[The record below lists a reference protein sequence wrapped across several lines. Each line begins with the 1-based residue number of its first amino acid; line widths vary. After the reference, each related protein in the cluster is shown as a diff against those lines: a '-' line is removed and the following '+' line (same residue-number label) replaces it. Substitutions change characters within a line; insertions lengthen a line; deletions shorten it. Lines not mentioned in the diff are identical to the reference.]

1 MRFQFITIIFLF
13 FTISTFSQSQKKVA
27 KFKADYAT
35 AKQNNWPDSFFD
47 LEVSIS
53 TGFNS
58 PTSGYSDNTYASGG
72 SFFELSTDYYFSN
85 LGIGLS
91 IGKFNNPTDEK
102 INALTSSFQF
112 SSLNKTEDWSLMYY
126 GIGPNYKISI
136 GNFFS
141 TISADIGI
149 LAIKSINLESSYN
162 NADTATPIP
171 FYNITNNKTSNI
183 SYFSTGIKFG
193 YQTGAFNFF
202 VMGNYLS
209 SFTNSLTIIEG
220 KKAVSDTNKTGKID
234 AEDFFNSEGNPIP
247 FTTSTKK
254 VQPSAFNYGIGLSYG
269 FHLKKTSSSI
279 TESSKDMLN
288 EEEKQLSKVEV
299 RGWNP
304 KEKSKRIGKRK
315 CLKNGGVF
323 LEYPDGSKK
332 CWKKNENSSKI
343 NTYLGDD
350 IIQGKKRKCRKRG
363 GIWVTNSSGS
373 TCVLAPMEKLPMD

>member
-1 MRFQFITIIFLF
+1 MRFKYITFIFLF
-13 FTISTFSQSQKKVA
+13 FTISTISQTQKKVA
-27 KFKADYAT
+27 KFKAGHAT
-35 AKQNNWPDSFFD
+35 AKKNNWPDSFFD

-53 TGFNS
+53 SGFNS
-58 PTSGYSDNTYASGG
+58 PTSGYSDNTYASRG

-112 SSLNKTEDWSLMYY
+112 SSLNKTEDWSLIYY

-149 LAIKSINLESSYN
+149 LSIKSINLESSYN
-162 NADTATPIP
+162 NVDTATPIP
-171 FYNITNNKTSNI
+171 FYTITNNKTSNI

-220 KKAVSDTNKTGKID
+220 KKEVSDTNKTGKID

-254 VQPSAFNYGIGLSYG
+254 VKPSAFNYGIGLSYG
-269 FHLKKTSSSI
+269 FHLKKTSSPI

-288 EEEKQLSKVEV
+288 EEEKQLAKVEV

-315 CLKNGGVF
+315 CLKNGGAF
-323 LEYPDGSKK
+323 LVYPD
-332 CWKKNENSSKI
+332 
-343 NTYLGDD
+343 
-350 IIQGKKRKCRKRG
+350 
-363 GIWVTNSSGS
+363 
-373 TCVLAPMEKLPMD
+373 